1 MKITIFWYRILKGVN
16 IYTTGSP
23 GFIFPLEY
31 DTLVTYQLALKF
43 ESNKMHVINIT

>member
-1 MKITIFWYRILKGVN
+1 MIFWYKIKGVN

-23 GFIFPLEY
+23 GFIFIFPLEY